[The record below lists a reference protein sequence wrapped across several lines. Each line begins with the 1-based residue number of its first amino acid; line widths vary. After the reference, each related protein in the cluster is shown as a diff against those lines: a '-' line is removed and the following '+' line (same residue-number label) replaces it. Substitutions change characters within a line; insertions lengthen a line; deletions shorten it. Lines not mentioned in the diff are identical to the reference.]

1 MYNAVKDMDD
11 KGTTVKNLSWQDGF
25 VSSVNGVTIAGTVEI
40 KPENLERKNQQQR
53 GQKENSDGK
62 AQSKDKNHQQ
72 YSPKRKSQE
81 ELKLEEQHQTSQEE
95 QPGQST
101 MNNHQ
106 KSPSKQP
113 TVSILKPTTPCSTS
127 EIEAISA
134 MSQRYQP
141 MSPKTYGTDRQMSS
155 LNNKENTS
163 TTTASSDIRDKPPSS
178 SYTSTT
184 GLITGDGE
192 SSANRM
198 SLFEEEYQR
207 KIQLMRSS
215 AKKKEDKLFVLLN
228 RNAGVIT
235 HVIRTN
241 PKYLRK

>member
-1 MYNAVKDMDD
+1 
-11 KGTTVKNLSWQDGF
+11 
-25 VSSVNGVTIAGTVEI
+25 
-40 KPENLERKNQQQR
+40 
-53 GQKENSDGK
+53 
-62 AQSKDKNHQQ
+62 
-72 YSPKRKSQE
+72 
-81 ELKLEEQHQTSQEE
+81 
-95 QPGQST
+95 
-101 MNNHQ
+101 
-106 KSPSKQP
+106 
-113 TVSILKPTTPCSTS
+113 
-127 EIEAISA
+127 
-134 MSQRYQP
+134 
-141 MSPKTYGTDRQMSS
+141 MSPKTYATDKQRSS

-163 TTTASSDIRDKPPSS
+163 TTATTDLRDKPPSS

-184 GLITGDGE
+184 GFTTGDGE

-241 PKYLRK
+241 HKYLRK